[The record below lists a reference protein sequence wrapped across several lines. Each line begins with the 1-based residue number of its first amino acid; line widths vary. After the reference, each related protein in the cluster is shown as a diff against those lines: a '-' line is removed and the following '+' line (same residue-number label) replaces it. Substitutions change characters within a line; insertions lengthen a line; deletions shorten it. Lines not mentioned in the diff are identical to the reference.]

1 MQRTDFHAM
10 PCSIART
17 LAVMGEAWTPLIL
30 RDVVFGV
37 CKFDEIQRDLG
48 IATNV
53 LADRLGTLV
62 EHGLLTREPYQQKP
76 LRYRYE
82 LTEKG
87 AELLPVLL
95 SLMRWGDRWTAGD
108 AGPAGDHRAPPLRS
122 GDRGADGVLRL
133 QGSDTRG

>member
-1 MQRTDFHAM
+1 
-10 PCSIART
+10 
-17 LAVMGEAWTPLIL
+17 MGEAWTPLIL
-30 RDVVFGV
+30 RDVVFGL

-62 EHGLLTREPYQQKP
+62 EHGLLSREPYQQKP

-82 LTEKG
+82 LTDKG

-95 SLMRWGDRWTAGD
+95 SLMRWGDKWTAEPE
-108 AGPAGDHRAPPLRS
+108 GPPVTIVHR
-122 GDRGADGVLRL
+122 
-133 QGSDTRG
+133 

>member
-30 RDVVFGV
+30 RDVIFGV

-62 EHGLLTREPYQQKP
+62 EHGLLTPAPYQPKP
-76 LRYRYE
+76 MRYRYE
-82 LTEKG
+82 RTDKG

-95 SLMRWGDRWTAGD
+95 SLMRGGARWPSD
-108 AGPAGDHRAPPLRS
+108 PEGPPVPI
-122 GDRGADGVLRL
+122 
-133 QGSDTRG
+133 